1 MKYPVYSNW
10 NQESNMSDNLIKQ
23 LCTYCLV
30 WFMVLNAT
38 FNNTSFISMNILVAV
53 FVIINNF
60 YLLSFFLLQTL
71 QEFLVAN
78 CTGQITYLFAFSII
92 CSIKFGKRGGMVVCM
107 VVGFQGLWEGV
118 SWYTNPVLGV
128 TGRGLW
134 ISDGCYSLN
143 YRRLSLILSLGW
155 GIFNYS

>member
-1 MKYPVYSNW
+1 
-10 NQESNMSDNLIKQ
+10 MSDNLIKQ

-92 CSIKFGKRGGMVVCM
+92 CSIKFGKRGGH
-107 VVGFQGLWEGV
+107 
-118 SWYTNPVLGV
+118 
-128 TGRGLW
+128 GRMYGSW
-134 ISDGCYSLN
+134 ISGPVRGGQLVHQPCARSDWKGPVNL
-143 YRRLSLILSLGW
+143 
-155 GIFNYS
+155 